1 MSGNGAI
8 ETFEVERKYAVYSRA
23 ELPDDS
29 AFAALGFRVTAPESF
44 TLAATYFDTPDAA
57 LGLQRVAVRKRVGG
71 KDEGWHMKLKGLG
84 GSRELV
90 WPLADTMPD
99 GLLREIVDRVG
110 QHDANRMTAVA
121 TVHTLRAIVRVS
133 RDEGVSGVSAT
144 ATATASVTGATGAN
158 GTTGSPEQPG
168 EWLIE
173 LADDRVV
180 ATNALSG
187 EERSWR
193 EWEAELAPGASLEL
207 LELVEPLLIGAG
219 AERVRGTSKL
229 QRAMGRPS
237 DGAP

>member
-1 MSGNGAI
+1 MVVGNGAI
-8 ETFEVERKYAVYSRA
+8 ETFEVERKYAVSSRA
-23 ELPDDS
+23 ELPGS
-29 AFAALGFRVTAPESF
+29 PAFAAVGLRLIEPESF
-44 TLAATYFDTPDAA
+44 ALEAIYFDTPDAA

-71 KDEGWHMKLKGLG
+71 KDEGWHMKLKGAD

-90 WPLADTMPD
+90 WPLTETMPD
-99 GLLREIVDRVG
+99 GLLREIVDRIG
-110 QHDANRMTAVA
+110 KHDADRLTAVA
-121 TVHTLRAIVRVS
+121 TMRTLRTIVRVW
-133 RDEGVSGVSAT
+133 RDVGVLGASAPAPT
-144 ATATASVTGATGAN
+144 SAAAAPGAN
-158 GTTGSPEQPG
+158 GVAGSPEQLG

-180 ATNALSG
+180 ATNTLSG

-237 DGAP
+237 HGAS

>member
-1 MSGNGAI
+1 MTGNGAI
-8 ETFEVERKYAVYSRA
+8 ETFEVERKYAVSSRA
-23 ELPDDS
+23 ELPGTP
-29 AFAALGFRVTAPESF
+29 AFAAVGLRVIAPESF
-44 TLAATYFDTPDAA
+44 TLEATYFDTPDAA
-57 LGLQRVAVRKRVGG
+57 LGRQRVAVRKRVGG
-71 KDEGWHMKLKGLG
+71 KDEGWHLKFKGLG

-90 WPLADTMPD
+90 WPLADEMPD
-99 GLLREIVDRVG
+99 GLRREIVDRIG
-110 QHDANRMTAVA
+110 QQGSDRLIAVA
-121 TVHTLRAIVRVS
+121 TMHTLRTIVRVR
-133 RDEGVSGVSAT
+133 RDAGVSGVSAP
-144 ATATASVTGATGAN
+144 APASAADALGAN

-237 DGAP
+237 DGAS

>member
-1 MSGNGAI
+1 MAGNGAI
-8 ETFEVERKYAVYSRA
+8 ETFEVERKYAVSSRA
-23 ELPDDS
+23 ELPGS
-29 AFAALGFRVTAPESF
+29 PAFAAVGLRLLEPESF
-44 TLAATYFDTPDAA
+44 TLEAIYFDTPDAA
-57 LGLQRVAVRKRVGG
+57 LGIQRVAVRKRVGG
-71 KDEGWHMKLKGLG
+71 KDEGWHMKLKGAD

-90 WPLADTMPD
+90 WPLAETMPD
-99 GLLREIVDRVG
+99 GLLREIVDRIG
-110 QHDANRMTAVA
+110 KHDADRLIAVA
-121 TVHTLRAIVRVS
+121 TMRTLRTIVRVWA
-133 RDEGVSGVSAT
+133 DEGAAPAT
-144 ATATASVTGATGAN
+144 ATGTA
-158 GTTGSPEQPG
+158 GSPEQPG

-237 DGAP
+237 DGAS

>member
-1 MSGNGAI
+1 MAGNGAI
-8 ETFEVERKYAVYSRA
+8 ETFEVERKYAVSSRA
-23 ELPDDS
+23 ELPGS
-29 AFAALGFRVTAPESF
+29 PEFTAVGLRLLEPENF
-44 TLAATYFDTPDAA
+44 TLEAIYFDTPDAA
-57 LGLQRVAVRKRVGG
+57 LGIQRVAVRKRVGG
-71 KDEGWHMKLKGLG
+71 KDEGWHMKLKGAD

-90 WPLADTMPD
+90 WPLAETMPD
-99 GLLREIVDRVG
+99 GLLREIVDRIG
-110 QHDANRMTAVA
+110 KHDADRLIAVA
-121 TVHTLRAIVRVS
+121 TMRTLRTIVRVW
-133 RDEGVSGVSAT
+133 RDVGVSGVSALPLAPT
-144 ATATASVTGATGAN
+144 SAADATEAN

-180 ATNALSG
+180 ATNTLSG
-187 EERSWR
+187 EERCWR

-237 DGAP
+237 HGAF

>member
-1 MSGNGAI
+1 MGLRLL
-8 ETFEVERKYAVYSRA
+8 E
-23 ELPDDS
+23 
-29 AFAALGFRVTAPESF
+29 PESF
-44 TLAATYFDTPDAA
+44 TLEAIYFDTPDAA
-57 LGLQRVAVRKRVGG
+57 LGIQRVAVRKRVGG
-71 KDEGWHMKLKGLG
+71 KDEGWHMKLKGAD

-90 WPLADTMPD
+90 WPLAETMPD
-99 GLLREIVDRVG
+99 GLLREIVDRIG
-110 QHDANRMTAVA
+110 KHDTDRLTAVA
-121 TVHTLRAIVRVS
+121 TMRTLRTIVRVW
-133 RDEGVSGVSAT
+133 RDVGVSGVSALAPT
-144 ATATASVTGATGAN
+144 SAADATGAN

-237 DGAP
+237 HGAS

>member
-1 MSGNGAI
+1 MAGNGAI
-8 ETFEVERKYAVYSRA
+8 ETFEVERKYAVSSRA
-23 ELPDDS
+23 ELPGS
-29 AFAALGFRVTAPESF
+29 PAFAAVGLRLIEPESF
-44 TLAATYFDTPDAA
+44 ALEATYFDTPDAT

-71 KDEGWHMKLKGLG
+71 KDEGWHMKLKGAD

-90 WPLADTMPD
+90 WPLAETMPE
-99 GLLREIVDRVG
+99 GLHSEIVDRIG
-110 QHDANRMTAVA
+110 EHDADRLTAVA
-121 TVHTLRAIVRVS
+121 TMRTLRTIVRVQ
-133 RDEGVSGVSAT
+133 RDEGVLGVSAP
-144 ATATASVTGATGAN
+144 APASATGATGAN
-158 GTTGSPEQPG
+158 GIADSPEHPG
-168 EWLIE
+168 AWLIE

-187 EERSWR
+187 EKSAWR

-237 DGAP
+237 DRAT